1 MESGVECIY
10 QAWREQS
17 VNVGGYGCKLLT
29 VSDLSGTLF
38 PANAA
43 AAGAGRQRL
52 SSSAWLYACP
62 A

>member
-1 MESGVECIY
+1 MECIY

-17 VNVGGYGCKLLT
+17 VNVGGYGLQAAP

-38 PANAA
+38 PASAA
-43 AAGAGRQRL
+43 SAGAGRQRL